1 MKSISYFL
9 FPNLNL
15 MKNFKMFGF
24 TVLGFFNVSLWWS
37 SDGGRGEVGWMMERS
52 LGSAVGSL
60 AGADGVGGQS

>member
-1 MKSISYFL
+1 
-9 FPNLNL
+9 